1 VVVAPI
7 PDEDLFPYRHPY
19 GDYTGQRPGY
29 EFEWSPITPAIIAWQ
44 KAERALQAAV
54 GDLAEA
60 RKSQGFGLNGLAG
73 QHALMLQSL
82 QEFIEELT
90 LTVQAARETVKV
102 LEVAH
107 RDYTAANDA
116 SLEEYLALTRLLDG
130 VRTEYSRTQM
140 GADDAERARDAKD
153 EEDLQIAMG
162 NKKAPPTVLAP
173 GPFHPPGTGPAPS
186 GGSGSGGGIV

>member
-1 VVVAPI
+1 MGRI
-7 PDEDLFPYRHPY
+7 PDEDDPYRHPY

-29 EFEWSPITPAIIAWQ
+29 DFEWSPITPAIIAWQ

-54 GDLAEA
+54 GDLAAA
-60 RKSQGFGLNGLAG
+60 RKSRVGLNGLAG

-90 LTVQAARETVKV
+90 LTVEAARQTVKV

-116 SLEEYLALTRLLDG
+116 SLDEYLALTRLLDG
-130 VRTEYSRTQM
+130 VRTEYSKTQA
-140 GADDAERARDAKD
+140 GADDAERARDAKA

-162 NKKAPPTVLAP
+162 NKEPPPTILAP
-173 GPFHPPGTGPAPS
+173 GPFVPPGAAPPVGARVRA
-186 GGSGSGGGIV
+186 GGSCES